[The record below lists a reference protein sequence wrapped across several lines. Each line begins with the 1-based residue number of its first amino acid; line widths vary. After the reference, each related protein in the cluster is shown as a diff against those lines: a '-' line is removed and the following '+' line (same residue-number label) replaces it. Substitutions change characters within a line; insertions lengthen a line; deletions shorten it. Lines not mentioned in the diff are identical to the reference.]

1 MTRDEALKATNV
13 LAELEAIERAIDALP
28 HISEFEDLE
37 PPVYDKLYTV
47 LKEAKADV
55 EKKLEVLW
63 KRQKQCLDQQIQ
75 DILYKK

>member
-55 EKKLEVLW
+55 EKKLEVL
-63 KRQKQCLDQQIQ
+63 
-75 DILYKK
+75 